1 MGNPPGVKSHL
12 FLYQL
17 QDSSYV
23 AGVGEVRAC
32 CRLGTPCSVLAYRT
46 SVSQLEGRHVMNVK
60 ISWLFSL
67 FVASFFA
74 VPAFAQ
80 CKNQQDRACW
90 SLQYILYAAQTDFL
104 EFRGSTPLK
113 PGDRKLTLPN
123 PDLSVGAIHVPCRT
137 DFWLSSEV
145 AMYSC
150 SGELPAQEAEE
161 WYAKTM
167 ADLHELQYLW
177 QFKTDSPGADHYV
190 DAGPQG
196 CEPPQ
201 LETASYGA
209 FHAEETY
216 IASGPYLGQ
225 CPLHLQTVR
234 QPDGTARISF
244 WLNSSVNL
252 ARNPKPASQSLELS
266 VSAKP
271 PAAQPHSDS
280 ASVPTPLSQT
290 APATMSSSATSA
302 VPTPAV
308 ANPASA
314 TSAAATPVPAA
325 TELRAEPA
333 PENSVAPSA
342 KRYGDCD
349 DLCQGLKKV
358 LENRT
363 SSFRQLA
370 ASSGSSLPSKTP
382 SLGAP
387 VTLAGAES
395 CSIHAEP
402 PARARSSASNEFF
415 PGANFAPVSTKGTK
429 SPASRATARPTKY
442 VCYWPQDSEAAAET
456 EFRDLAGLLQMLIP
470 SSWSAQQKSE
480 ADELS
485 GAPVTIWSARDSK
498 NRAAI
503 RMYLSGRSVG
513 LHISSSD

>member
-1 MGNPPGVKSHL
+1 
-12 FLYQL
+12 
-17 QDSSYV
+17 
-23 AGVGEVRAC
+23 
-32 CRLGTPCSVLAYRT
+32 
-46 SVSQLEGRHVMNVK
+46 MNVK
-60 ISWLFSL
+60 ISCL
-67 FVASFFA
+67 VSFFLA
-74 VPAFAQ
+74 GLFAAPTFAQ
-80 CKNQQDRACW
+80 CQNQQDRACW
-90 SLQYILYAAQTDFL
+90 SLQYILYAAQTDFR
-104 EFRGSTPLK
+104 EFRGTEPLK
-113 PGDRKLTLPN
+113 PGAHKLAPPN

-150 SGELPAQEAEE
+150 SAELPIQEAEE
-161 WYAKTM
+161 WYDKTM

-177 QFKTDSPGADHYV
+177 QFKTDSPGADHFV

-201 LETASYGA
+201 LETTSYGA
-209 FHAEETY
+209 FHSEETY

-234 QPDGTARISF
+234 HPDGTTRISF

-252 ARNPKPASQSLELS
+252 ARNPKPLSQSLELS
-266 VSAKP
+266 ASAKP
-271 PAAQPHSDS
+271 PAPQPHSDS
-280 ASVPTPLSQT
+280 ASAPAPVSQPAPVTSAEATPAPAAS
-290 APATMSSSATSA
+290 APATPAPATSA
-302 VPTPAV
+302 PATTENSRSEPAV
-308 ANPASA
+308 EHSA
-314 TSAAATPVPAA
+314 VRSS
-325 TELRAEPA
+325 E
-333 PENSVAPSA
+333 
-342 KRYGDCD
+342 RYGGCD

-358 LENRT
+358 LENRA

-370 ASSGSSLPSKTP
+370 TSNGNSLSSKTA

-402 PARARSSASNEFF
+402 SAHTSSSASNEFF

-429 SPASRATARPTKY
+429 SPASRTASRQIKQY

-485 GAPVTIWSARDSK
+485 GAQVTIWSARDSK
-498 NRAAI
+498 NRSTI

-513 LHISSSD
+513 LHISSAE